1 MVEFPLSF
9 AFSAGMLATVNP
21 CGFVMLPAF
30 VSYQLGAGDAAFSN
44 EPLSWRLARALGV
57 ATVVTA
63 GFLVVFAAT
72 GGEFAVGGRALMRLV
87 PWAALLI
94 GVVLIGVGVAGF
106 FGKTILLRLP
116 NLAPTKPE
124 AGLLP
129 MFLFGIG
136 YAIAS
141 LSCTLP
147 IFLVV
152 VGGALTTGGMVGA
165 FALFLAYGLGMGA
178 VLALVAIATAL
189 LKSAVVQWLT
199 AVTPYVERFGAV
211 LLIAA
216 GLYLV
221 FYQLSSGF
229 LLW

>member
-21 CGFVMLPAF
+21 CGFIMLPAF
-30 VSYQLGAGDAAFSN
+30 VSYQLGAGDAFSQ
-44 EPLSWRLARALGV
+44 EPLWWRVARALG
-57 ATVVTA
+57 AAIVVTI

-72 GGEFAVGGRALMRLV
+72 GGVFAVGGRALMRLV

-94 GVVLIGVGVAGF
+94 GVVLIGVGIAGF
-106 FGKTILLRLP
+106 SGKTILLRLP
-116 NLAPTKPE
+116 TVAPAKPRT
-124 AGLLP
+124 GLVPL
-129 MFLFGIG
+129 FLFGIG

-152 VGGALTTGGMVGA
+152 VGGALTAGGMVGA
-165 FALFLAYGLGMGA
+165 FALFLTYGLGMGA

-199 AVTPYVERFGAV
+199 AVTPYVERLGAL

-221 FYQLSSGF
+221 VYQLSSGF